1 MAGIA
6 GPYSAAQPAIS
17 AGGAGRNCPLADRS
31 AEHVARPT
39 GGYGHVGSGWR
50 VPGGGKAPQHMLL
63 DRPRPAIGGGQPAA
77 PGPADVRGA
86 FGQSGTASIVSSIT
100 STFRLCLN

>member
-31 AEHVARPT
+31 AEHVA
-39 GGYGHVGSGWR
+39 
-50 VPGGGKAPQHMLL
+50 
-63 DRPRPAIGGGQPAA
+63 
-77 PGPADVRGA
+77 